1 MTSGRDYGAVASV
14 AVTSLVRRAGRLAGH
29 LARTSYVLSR
39 RLPGADSVAPP
50 LAGAVGDDAT
60 PGAGLRRPE
69 TVWARATADGGDG
82 EGRTPVSLPASPP
95 DRLRREMADLLDTS
109 TDEGHAREHLY
120 ATVLAQLAPDEAR
133 ILSVLADGTP
143 FPVLDV
149 TVRSA
154 FGRSGRVLLRG
165 ASTVGKAAGVA
176 LPGHVPA
183 YVTRLHA
190 LGLVEIS
197 DEDRSL
203 DTQYD
208 VLVTDETVVEAAG
221 RASRAGFTRRTLRVT
236 DLGADLWQA
245 CAPDRDVPP
254 APSEREGAGK
264 SARVGGRGI

>member
-1 MTSGRDYGAVASV
+1 
-14 AVTSLVRRAGRLAGH
+14 
-29 LARTSYVLSR
+29 
-39 RLPGADSVAPP
+39 
-50 LAGAVGDDAT
+50 
-60 PGAGLRRPE
+60 
-69 TVWARATADGGDG
+69 VWARATAGPQGG
-82 EGRTPVSLPASPP
+82 EGRPSALPAASPP
-95 DRLRREMADLLDTS
+95 DRIRREMANLLDTS
-109 TDEGHAREHLY
+109 TDETRAREHLY

-143 FPVLDV
+143 FPVLDL
-149 TVRSA
+149 TARSA

-208 VLVTDETVVEAAG
+208 VLGTDETVVEAAG
-221 RASRAGFTRRTLRVT
+221 RASRTGFTRRTLRIT
-236 DLGADLWQA
+236 DLGADLWRA

-254 APSEREGAGK
+254 APSEREGSGPRP
-264 SARVGGRGI
+264 S